1 MAKISVVRDGDSY
14 RITLRG
20 KVRAGDLRR
29 LESACGHALEQR
41 PAPLQLDVVGVVSI
55 DSAARSYLD
64 RLCERGARITGDL
77 DGLQLSAG
85 T

>member
-1 MAKISVVRDGDSY
+1 MARISVVRDGDSY

-20 KVRAGDLRR
+20 RVRAGDLRR

-41 PAPLQLDVVGVVSI
+41 PVPLQLDVAGVRSI

-64 RLCERGARITGDL
+64 RLCARGARVQGNL
-77 DGLQLSAG
+77 DALH
-85 T
+85 